1 MRVHR
6 RNRCGH
12 RPRESGF
19 ALLEVFVAAILLI
32 IVFLGLA
39 QTYWRGR
46 RQIDYEEDRRKAT
59 AVLQARFDGIR
70 RDYRY
75 YDLPLLDGTR
85 PEATD
90 TTYVVD
96 GRRFTVSHSV
106 TQGVPEAQ
114 ATTLTLTV
122 LWKARV
128 GSTQI
133 NRTLSATTILGRA
146 MP

>member
-6 RNRCGH
+6 PRRCGH

-46 RQIDYEEDRRKAT
+46 REIDYEEDRRKAT

-75 YDLPLLDGTR
+75 RDLPLLDSTR
-85 PEATD
+85 PVQTD

-96 GRRFTVSHSV
+96 GRNFIVSHSV
-106 TQGVPEAQ
+106 TQGVPEPQ
-114 ATTLTLTV
+114 ATTLTFTV
-122 LWKARV
+122 TWKARV
-128 GSTQI
+128 GTTQI
-133 NRTLSATTILGRA
+133 NRSLSATSILGRG

>member
-6 RNRCGH
+6 HKQCGH

-46 RQIDYEEDRRKAT
+46 REIDYEEDRRKAT

-70 RDYRY
+70 RDHRY
-75 YDLPLLDGTR
+75 SDLPLMDGTR
-85 PEATD
+85 PVATD
-90 TTYVVD
+90 TTYTVD
-96 GRRFTVSHSV
+96 GRRFTVSHSI
-106 TQGVPEAQ
+106 TQGVPEPQ
-114 ATTLTLTV
+114 ATTVTLTV
-122 LWKARV
+122 TWKARV
-128 GSTQI
+128 GSTQV
-133 NRTLSATTILGRA
+133 NRSLSATTILGRA